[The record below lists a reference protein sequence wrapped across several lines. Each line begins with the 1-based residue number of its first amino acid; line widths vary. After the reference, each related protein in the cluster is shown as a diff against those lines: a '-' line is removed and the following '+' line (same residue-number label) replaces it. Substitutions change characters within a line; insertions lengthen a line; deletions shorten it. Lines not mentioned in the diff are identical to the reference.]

1 MIVQNDRLFR
11 AGRIGGAG
19 RRLAASNAPI
29 CGARRRLPTFKLDE
43 SPEDHM
49 LRRAIA
55 LTIGICLSVAGQH
68 TGAPA
73 GDRSP
78 TVGET
83 HPADVVLARRVLMT
97 GIGRNMDEIT
107 GMIEDGGV
115 FSLGEAREHAD
126 LISTMLL
133 AFPHL
138 FPIESNTW
146 SEKLANDDP
155 AHVSLALPTVWR
167 NYDDF
172 ARPASLADRP
182 RRELRRVCRA
192 IQGACEG
199 IAARLRFVSPIL
211 QTTVGPL
218 RQQGGKREQ

>member
-1 MIVQNDRLFR
+1 
-11 AGRIGGAG
+11 
-19 RRLAASNAPI
+19 
-29 CGARRRLPTFKLDE
+29 
-43 SPEDHM
+43 M

-55 LTIGICLSVAGQH
+55 LTIGICLSAAARPDGVR
-68 TGAPA
+68 A

-78 TVGET
+78 TMGET

-107 GMIEDGGV
+107 GMIEDGGA
-115 FSLGEAREHAD
+115 FSLNEAREHAD

-146 SEKLANDDP
+146 SKDLAEDDP

-167 NYDDF
+167 NYADF
-172 ARPASLADRP
+172 VTRAQQASQLALDASFATSAEQFKALANGLQQACDSCHQVYRRP
-182 RRELRRVCRA
+182 
-192 IQGACEG
+192 
-199 IAARLRFVSPIL
+199 
-211 QTTVGPL
+211 
-218 RQQGGKREQ
+218 